1 MVAVDDPTQAKTA
14 TNKNLGSGQQIR
26 VVISCVGIMI
36 LKSCKVM
43 MTCVHAI
50 LSFIKPGYS
59 EQSSRT
65 VSNTGTAN
73 AHHGLSMTSIKNET
87 EVLTVILSLS

>member
-1 MVAVDDPTQAKTA
+1 
-14 TNKNLGSGQQIR
+14 
-26 VVISCVGIMI
+26 MI

-65 VSNTGTAN
+65 VNNTGTAN
-73 AHHGLSMTSIKNET
+73 PYRGLSMTSIKNET

>member
-1 MVAVDDPTQAKTA
+1 MQARTA
-14 TNKNLGSGQQIR
+14 TNKNLGGGQQIR

-43 MTCVHAI
+43 MTCVRAI
-50 LSFIKPGYS
+50 LSFVKPGYS
-59 EQSSRT
+59 KQSSRT
-65 VSNTGTAN
+65 VSNTGAVTAN
-73 AHHGLSMTSIKNET
+73 AHHGLSMTSIKNEK